1 MKNKFNWQLINDS
14 IIDSDKKALTDFI
27 NTPNQRFTNGP
38 KVREFEQKW
47 AEWLGVKHSLM
58 INSGAMGN
66 YMSISLMKEITKK
79 NRGEV
84 IVPALSWVSDISSIV
99 NLGFKPVFV
108 DVDFTNL
115 AMTLESIK
123 EAYNENTVGIVLVH
137 LLGFNALTDEILKFV
152 NDKDLFLIEDV
163 CESHGVSHNGN
174 KVGVFGDVS
183 VFSFY
188 FGHHMTTIEG
198 GMICTNDDDTYE
210 LCRMFRSHGFV
221 RETSSETID
230 KFKKKYPDVNP
241 LFTFGV
247 AGYNTRSTELNAVL
261 GLEQIQRLDYNIECR
276 KLNLK
281 WWLDNLS
288 DNFFTDYNRDG
299 NSNFALPLI
308 LKEKDLELFEACCK
322 LLTYENVEY
331 RVGTAGG
338 GNQARQ
344 PYLERCDFVKYDLK
358 NVDHIHDFGLYIGN
372 HPELTKE
379 QIVNLCKELNSL

>member
-14 IIDSDKKALTDFI
+14 ITDGDKKALTDFI
-27 NTPNQRFTNGP
+27 NEPNQRFTNGP
-38 KVREFEQKW
+38 KVREFEKKW
-47 AEWLGVKHSLM
+47 SEWLGVKHSLM

-66 YMSISLMKEITKK
+66 YMSISLMKEVTKK
-79 NRGEV
+79 NKGEV
-84 IVPALSWVSDISSIV
+84 IVPALCWVSDISSIV

-108 DVDFTNL
+108 DVDFSNL
-115 AMTLESIK
+115 AMTLDNIK

-137 LLGFNALTDEILKFV
+137 LLGFNALTNDLLKFV
-152 NDKDLFLIEDV
+152 DDKNLFLVEDV
-163 CESHGVSHNGN
+163 CESHGVSHNGK

-198 GMICTNDDDTYE
+198 GMICTNDDDVYE
-210 LCRMFRSHGFV
+210 LSRMFRSHGFV
-221 RETSSETID
+221 RETSPETID

-241 LFTFGV
+241 SFTFGV

-261 GLEQIQRLDYNIECR
+261 GLEQIKRLDYNIERR

-281 WWLDNLS
+281 WWLENLS
-288 DNFFTDYNRDG
+288 DKFFTDYNQDG
-299 NSNFALPLI
+299 NSNFSLPLI
-308 LKEKDLELFEACCK
+308 LVKKDLELFKKCCI
-322 LLTYENVEY
+322 LMEDNRVEY

-344 PYLERCDFVKYDLK
+344 PYLKDYDFKEYDLS
-358 NVDHIHDFGLYIGN
+358 NVNHIHDFGLYVGN
-372 HPELTKE
+372 HPELKKE
-379 QIVNLCKELNSL
+379 QIIELCKELNSL